1 MERSGRVRLAGE
13 IDSAEDLGRSV
24 FSSRDRDR
32 ARRGKTPH
40 HMFLERE
47 GEVEISVD
55 RLNYAPEVG
64 MAKIADHVAANRNAT
79 FYGWAVVV
87 EELARANGRR
97 AIATPKPNNPYH
109 ADIVLPAPVAEARE
123 EQKRHAQELADG
135 STYRERPGPVQ
146 P

>member
-1 MERSGRVRLAGE
+1 MERSGRVRLASELG
-13 IDSAEDLGRSV
+13 SAEDLGRSV
-24 FSSRDRDR
+24 FSRKNGDR

-55 RLNYAPEVG
+55 RLNFAPAVG
-64 MAKIADHVAANRNAT
+64 MAEIADDVAANRNAT

-87 EELARANGRR
+87 EELARGNGRR

-109 ADIVLPAPVAEARE
+109 ADIVLPPLVA
-123 EQKRHAQELADG
+123 DD
-135 STYRERPGPVQ
+135 
-146 P
+146 